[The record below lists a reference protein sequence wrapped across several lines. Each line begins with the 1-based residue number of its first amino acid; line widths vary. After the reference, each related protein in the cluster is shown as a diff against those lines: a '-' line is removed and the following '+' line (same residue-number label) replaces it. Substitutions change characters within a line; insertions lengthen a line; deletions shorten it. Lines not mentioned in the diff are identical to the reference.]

1 MRITQRAAE
10 RNTQVASYDTVD
22 TVDLGGAYG
31 LGLVTKLFHSFNWNC
46 STIRITQSRSNRPHR
61 QLTGSL
67 KQPPYNCNPDTC
79 KRPTKATFRP
89 SDRHGAARK
98 LWKSD
103 FIGMGGCLSGCLGG
117 ARDEGRDP
125 ILDAQTRQRAAE
137 AAEARQAKF
146 ASSAQGKAAA
156 KQASRE
162 RTSPQMGRDAHQ
174 QRIADIIS

>member
-1 MRITQRAAE
+1 VLTRAKTIL
-10 RNTQVASYDTVD
+10 NLMGS
-22 TVDLGGAYG
+22 
-31 LGLVTKLFHSFNWNC
+31 HSDCFNC
-46 STIRITQSRSNRPHR
+46 SAIYSIEKPSPTQAADGKK
-61 QLTGSL
+61 T
-67 KQPPYNCNPDTC
+67 
-79 KRPTKATFRP
+79 
-89 SDRHGAARK
+89 RHGARK
-98 LWKSD
+98 
-103 FIGMGGCLSGCLGG
+103 FGTPFRICMGGCLSSCLGG

-162 RTSPQMGRDAHQ
+162 RTSTHLGRDAHQ

>member
-31 LGLVTKLFHSFNWNC
+31 LHMYGWSRNCFNC
-46 STIRITQSRSNRPHR
+46 STIYRITLSRSNRPHR

>member
-10 RNTQVASYDTVD
+10 RNTQVASYDIVD

-31 LGLVTKLFHSFNWNC
+31 LWLVTKLFQLQR
-46 STIRITQSRSNRPHR
+46 TIYRITLSRSNRPHR

>member
-1 MRITQRAAE
+1 
-10 RNTQVASYDTVD
+10 
-22 TVDLGGAYG
+22 
-31 LGLVTKLFHSFNWNC
+31 
-46 STIRITQSRSNRPHR
+46 
-61 QLTGSL
+61 
-67 KQPPYNCNPDTC
+67 
-79 KRPTKATFRP
+79 
-89 SDRHGAARK
+89 
-98 LWKSD
+98 
-103 FIGMGGCLSGCLGG
+103 MGGCLSGCLGG

>member
-31 LGLVTKLFHSFNWNC
+31 LWLVTKLFQLH
-46 STIRITQSRSNRPHR
+46 STIYRITLSRSNRPHR